1 MRCFPLH
8 TVLQYIDHGVLHLTE
23 KYVLNLWKELDNTE
37 QNVKLKLSILTR
49 LPQAIGSRV
58 CQLWNHSSSTHAMAR
73 NYVKVLFEKLSS
85 EQCNIPFTDRISPQI
100 EFLPLNYLVTIIVEL
115 ERQGWAAS
123 LEETNMNAR
132 LVEEVALKHTTM
144 LLGL

>member
-23 KYVLNLWKELDNTE
+23 KYVLNLWKELDNTD

-49 LPQAIGSRV
+49 LPQAIGCKV
-58 CQLWNHSSSTHAMAR
+58 CQLWNHSLSTHIMAK

-85 EQCNIPFTDRISPQI
+85 KQYNIPFTDRISPQI
-100 EFLPLNYLVTIIVEL
+100 EFLPLNYLVTIIVEM
-115 ERQGWAAS
+115 EQQGWAAS
-123 LEETNMNAR
+123 LEGTNMNAR

>member
-1 MRCFPLH
+1 MCRILQAASGMCLPLPP
-8 TVLQYIDHGVLHLTE
+8 
-23 KYVLNLWKELDNTE
+23 ELDNTE

-49 LPQAIGSRV
+49 LPQAIGCKV
-58 CQLWNHSSSTHAMAR
+58 CQLWNHSLSTHAMAR

-85 EQCNIPFTDRISPQI
+85 KQYNIPFTDRISSQI
-100 EFLPLNYLVTIIVEL
+100 EFLPLNYLVTIIVEM